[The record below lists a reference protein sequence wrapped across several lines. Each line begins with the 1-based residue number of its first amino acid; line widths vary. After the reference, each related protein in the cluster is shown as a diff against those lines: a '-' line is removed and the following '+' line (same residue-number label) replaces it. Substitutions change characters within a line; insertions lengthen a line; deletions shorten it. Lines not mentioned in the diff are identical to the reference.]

1 MKNLF
6 VHIGMGTVV
15 QRARILFV
23 TELGTTTANRY
34 VDEAKKA
41 KPAKFHNA
49 TLGHKHRSL
58 IVLDDGSVIISTIT
72 PMTLMK
78 RLNSIDAPDDEPEE
92 IEEIEELEED
102 EDEDEGDEPE

>member
-41 KPAKFHNA
+41 RPCKFHNA

-58 IVLDDGSVIISTIT
+58 IILDDGSVIISTIK

-78 RLNSIDAPDDEPEE
+78 RLNSIEMVEDEPED
-92 IEEIEELEED
+92 IEDD
-102 EDEDEGDEPE
+102 EDEEEEEDDSE

>member
-41 KPAKFHNA
+41 RPAKFHNA

-58 IVLDDGSVIISTIT
+58 IVLDDGSVIISTIK

-92 IEEIEELEED
+92 IEELEED
-102 EDEDEGDEPE
+102 EDEDEGDESE

>member
-41 KPAKFHNA
+41 RPAKFHNA

-58 IVLDDGSVIISTIT
+58 IILDDGSVIISTIK

-78 RLNSIDAPDDEPEE
+78 RLNSIEMVEDEPED
-92 IEEIEELEED
+92 IEDDDEEEEED
-102 EDEDEGDEPE
+102 DSE

>member
-58 IVLDDGSVIISTIT
+58 IILDDGSVIISTIK

-78 RLNSIDAPDDEPEE
+78 RLNSIDMAEDEPEDME
-92 IEEIEELEED
+92 DDDEEEGAD
-102 EDEDEGDEPE
+102 E